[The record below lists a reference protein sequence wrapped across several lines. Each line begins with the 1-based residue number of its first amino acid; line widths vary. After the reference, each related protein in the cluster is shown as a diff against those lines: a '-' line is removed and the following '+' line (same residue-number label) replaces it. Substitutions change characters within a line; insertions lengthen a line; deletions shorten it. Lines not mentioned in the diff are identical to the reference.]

1 MRSFFDR
8 TAEKWAEYR
17 KEYVT
22 LGGFVLV
29 FIAMSLSRYKLPHYI
44 FVTFPF
50 AAIMASRY
58 IITAKKNVGTQ
69 IGQIFLNGL
78 FWVVLVLG
86 SILFFQPTNW
96 FLPILLLGLF
106 VCWILV
112 LIKSSGWLKLI
123 IASVVTAIAFNLNLA
138 ANFYPQLIANYQ
150 GSSVAAKKVYENKKG
165 PNEFY
170 WYRAHDHTLDFYA
183 GYIVEGKDLVDLKT
197 IDKGSWVYTNSDG
210 YRDVL
215 REKFP
220 FKVVEQLDDFP
231 VAQLT
236 LAFLHEPTRSE
247 QLDTV
252 YLLEKTR

>member
-1 MRSFFDR
+1 M
-8 TAEKWAEYR
+8 
-17 KEYVT
+17 
-22 LGGFVLV
+22 
-29 FIAMSLSRYKLPHYI
+29 
-44 FVTFPF
+44 
-50 AAIMASRY
+50 
-58 IITAKKNVGTQ
+58 
-69 IGQIFLNGL
+69 
-78 FWVVLVLG
+78 
-86 SILFFQPTNW
+86 
-96 FLPILLLGLF
+96 
-106 VCWILV
+106 
-112 LIKSSGWLKLI
+112 
-123 IASVVTAIAFNLNLA
+123 
-138 ANFYPQLIANYQ
+138 
-150 GSSVAAKKVYENKKG
+150 YENKKG

-236 LAFLHEPTRSE
+236 LPFLHEPTRSE